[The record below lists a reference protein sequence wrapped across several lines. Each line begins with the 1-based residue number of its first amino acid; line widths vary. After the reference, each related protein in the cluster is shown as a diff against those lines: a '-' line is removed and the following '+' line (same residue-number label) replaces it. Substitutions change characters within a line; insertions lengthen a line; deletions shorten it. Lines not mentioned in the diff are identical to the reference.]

1 MHEAKR
7 IIDAERDAGRHSLTE
22 PAGKGLLRAYGVRSP
37 RSTVVRSASD
47 ALSSLEELRAPFVVK
62 VISPD
67 ILHKSDVGGVAL
79 DLPDSGAVAAAIEV
93 MAKRPEIRDAR
104 VDGYLVEEMLPQGRE
119 VVVGATLDPSF
130 GMLLMVG
137 LGGIFVEVLKDVAF
151 RICPISRADA
161 WDMLE
166 ELRGAAL
173 LDGTRGMA
181 PANKEA
187 IVDVLMQ
194 IGGAGGLLE
203 SVAGEI
209 KELDI
214 NPLIVSASEAVAAD
228 ARIILSAAAPRSN
241 GASQVSAGSG
251 EDVVERFSPLFEPRT
266 VAVVGASSSS
276 VTLANTFIRR
286 IKAFSY
292 PGKIYPIHP
301 SAEQIENLPAYPK
314 LSETPEPI
322 DYAYIAIGAQR
333 VPSLLAEAGGRVKY
347 AQVLSSG
354 FGETEAG
361 KSLEGD
367 LLAAAREGGCRVI
380 GPNCLGMYSPRG
392 RITFPVNPPEEIG
405 RVGIVS
411 QSGGLGTDI
420 IKRGQARG
428 VRFSG
433 VVTVGNSV
441 DIGPVDLLEYYLADE
456 QTKVI
461 GLYLEGVRD
470 GRRLFEMLRA
480 TKIAKPVVILKG
492 GRSEQGHSAAASH
505 TGALA
510 DNQRA
515 WQALASQTTVAIV
528 RTVDEFIDALL
539 AFQNTQLRP
548 ERPTRRV
555 VLFGN
560 GGGTGVLA
568 TDYFAELGLDITP
581 FEPPAREALE
591 ALNLPPGTSVANPV
605 DTPVATLQEENG
617 WIAGKILER
626 IYAHSTPDA
635 IVMHLNLASFVGRG
649 EVDPIDNLI
658 KVAEQ
663 IQSSH
668 SGAAHFLLVLRSDGS
683 AALDDVRRTYRDR
696 ALAVGIPVYDEL
708 TNAAQALSVV
718 QSMEERFSSL
728 NGILSSPDGAL

>member
-1 MHEAKR
+1 MSDMHEANR
-7 IIDAERDAGRHSLTE
+7 IIAAERGAGRSSLTE
-22 PAGKGLLRAYGVRSP
+22 PGGKRLLWTCGVRSP
-37 RSTVVRSASD
+37 RSTVVGNPEEARSA
-47 ALSSLEELRAPFVVK
+47 LGGLQAPFVVK
-62 VISPD
+62 VVSPE

-79 DLPDSGAVAAAIEV
+79 DLPDAGAVATAIEV

-119 VVVGATLDPSF
+119 MVVGATRDPSF

-151 RICPISRADA
+151 RICPISTSDA
-161 WDMLE
+161 WDMLR

-173 LDGTRGMA
+173 LDGVRGVP
-181 PANKEA
+181 PADKQA
-187 IVDVLMQ
+187 IIDVLMR
-194 IGGAGGLLE
+194 IGGPDGLLANL
-203 SVAGEI
+203 AGEI
-209 KELDI
+209 EELDI
-214 NPLIVSASEAVAAD
+214 NPLIVSTSGAVAAD
-228 ARIILSAAAPRSN
+228 ARIILSTAPESN
-241 GASQVSAGSG
+241 VLPQVPDGSS
-251 EDVVERFSPLFEPRT
+251 DVLERFAPLFEPKT
-266 VAVVGASSSS
+266 VAVIGASSTS
-276 VTLANTFIRR
+276 VTMANTFIRR

-301 SAEQIENLPAYPK
+301 SAKEIEDVPAYPK
-314 LSETPEPI
+314 LCETPEPI
-322 DYAYIAIGAQR
+322 DYAYIAISAKR
-333 VPSLLAEAGGRVKY
+333 VPGLLAEADGQVKY

-354 FGETEAG
+354 FGETEDG
-361 KSLEGD
+361 KALERD
-367 LLAAAREGGCRVI
+367 LLAAAREGGCRLI

-392 RITFPVNPPEEIG
+392 RITFPINPPEEVG

-420 IKRGQARG
+420 IKRGQSRG

-456 QTKVI
+456 QTKVV

-470 GRRLFEMLRA
+470 GRRLFDLLRSTQA
-480 TKIAKPVVILKG
+480 PKPVVILKG
-492 GRSEQGHSAAASH
+492 GRSEQGHTAAASH

-510 DNQRA
+510 GNQRA
-515 WQALASQTTVAIV
+515 WQALASQTTVSLV

-539 AFQNTQLRP
+539 AFQNIRLRP

-568 TDYFAELGLDITP
+568 TDYFAELGLDVTP
-581 FEPPAREALE
+581 FESPAREALE
-591 ALNLPPGTSVANPV
+591 ALNLPPGTSVANPI

-626 IYAHSTPDA
+626 VNAYSTPDA

-649 EVDPIDNLI
+649 EIDPIDNLI
-658 KVAEQ
+658 RVAEQ
-663 IQSSH
+663 VQSSQIETT
-668 SGAAHFLLVLRSDGS
+668 HFFLVLRSDGS
-683 AALDDVRRTYRDR
+683 ADLDDVRRRYRER
-696 ALAVGIPVYDEL
+696 ALAVGIPVFDEL

-718 QSMEERFSSL
+718 QSMERRFSDPG
-728 NGILSSPDGAL
+728 GI